1 MFDRTVFRRSL
12 AAGLCIVVA
21 GLTATPASAG
31 VFAADASARLD
42 LTGLVGAS
50 AGLDFT
56 VVDTLSG
63 TERRASGNGGA
74 DASLSYTDDPLGLG
88 VGFNALLAADV
99 AGGGDADADAEAT
112 SQLLFEIANDTGDLV
127 QLSYALVYALDA
139 SADGPGAYAEAL
151 LNLFVD
157 GVLIDGDALIDGGG
171 VFRRNL
177 IADPDGGIASNPVD
191 STLAF
196 TLEIED
202 GDYAEIEL
210 VLNGYGNAVP
220 APPALLLFA
229 AGLGL
234 LRLRL
239 RRA

>member
-1 MFDRTVFRRSL
+1 MSDRTDFRRSL

-21 GLTATPASAG
+21 ALTATPARAG

-42 LTGLVGAS
+42 LTGLVGDT

-56 VVDTLSG
+56 VVDTFSG
-63 TERRASGNGGA
+63 TKRRAGGNGGA
-74 DASLSYTDDPLGLG
+74 NPSLSYTDDPLGLG

-99 AGGGDADADAEAT
+99 AGSGDADAEAT

-127 QLSYALVYALDA
+127 ELSYALVYALEA
-139 SADGPGAYAEAL
+139 SADGPGTYAEAL

-157 GVLIDGDALIDGGG
+157 GVLIDGDALIDSGG

-177 IADPDGGIASNPVD
+177 LADPDGGIGANPVA

-220 APPALLLFA
+220 APSALLLFS

-234 LRLRL
+234 LGAT
-239 RRA
+239 RRIAR